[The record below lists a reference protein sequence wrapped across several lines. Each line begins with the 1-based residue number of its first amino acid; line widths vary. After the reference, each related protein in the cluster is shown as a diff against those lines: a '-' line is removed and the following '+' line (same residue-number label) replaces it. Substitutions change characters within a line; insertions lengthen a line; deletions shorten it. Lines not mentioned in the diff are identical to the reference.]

1 MIQEVKKLVKDSKKI
16 VCIMCQEAM
25 TECDGGVDLWSP
37 DNFYRIEKEYGKSP
51 EEMLSAGELTARK
64 VYFYDFYKKE
74 VIKSFPKPGSA
85 YTAMKKMQDSGILS
99 EIISFNIFGLEYRA
113 GLRNIIELSG
123 NVYDNYCPLCKKRY
137 PVEYLIE
144 SKGIPLCEECKAAIR
159 PNIRLHSEK
168 VQNDLYTQA
177 VLACRNADMI
187 LVVGGNLSGSKMRYC
202 TGHYNGDRLVVIH
215 KEPHYT
221 DKFAD
226 YVICDSPKNVLPVLA
241 EGV

>member
-1 MIQEVKKLVKDSKKI
+1 MVQEVKKLVKKAKHI
-16 VCIMCQEAM
+16 VCIMGQESM
-25 TECDGGVDLWSP
+25 TECGGPNLWSP

-64 VYFYDFYKKE
+64 VYFYNFYKKE
-74 VIKSFPKPGSA
+74 VISTFPEPGPT
-85 YTAMKKMQDSGILS
+85 YTAMKKLQEAGKLS
-99 EIISFNIFGLEYRA
+99 EIISFNIYGLEYRA
-113 GLRNIIELSG
+113 GLRNVIELAGS
-123 NVYDNYCPLCKKRY
+123 VYDNYCPLCKKRY
-137 PVEYLIE
+137 PVEYLTE
-144 SKGIPLCEECKAAIR
+144 SKGMPLCEECKAAVR

-202 TGHYNGDRLVVIH
+202 TGHYEGDKLVVIH
-215 KEPHYT
+215 SEPHYT
-221 DKFAD
+221 DKYAD
-226 YVICDSPKNVLPVLA
+226 YVICDSPKNVLPLLV